1 MGVIQIKDLAK
12 YFGLVRVFEN
22 VSAEIR
28 PGDRIGFIGA
38 NGTGKTTFL
47 RCLLGLEEA
56 TSGEISRPSEDTF
69 GYVEQQAVE
78 GAGTL
83 YEELL
88 TAYDELLRQKDKMSL
103 LEQQIACAKGA
114 ELEDLM
120 KHYGSAA
127 QAFEAG
133 GGYEYEQQINRVIT
147 GLGFSNEELQRPVAE
162 FSGGQQTRI
171 ALAKALVRQPDYLFL
186 DEPTN
191 HLDLAMVEWLEN
203 YLVAYRGGLLIISH
217 DRYFLDKVTEKTWEL
232 EGGALDQ
239 YQGNYSTYLEKKA
252 ARRLAEERA
261 FTKQQAFIAKTEEY
275 ILRYKAG
282 IKSKQ
287 ARGRSKQLSRLERI
301 ELAGGQSRFDYFQ
314 FNPLGNSAER
324 VLELSGVAAGYNKNL
339 LFKNLSLLIRKGEG
353 VALIGPNGAG
363 KTTLL
368 KLITGEMEAQQG
380 QVKIGSRVKVGYFAQ
395 QHENLHPAWK
405 VIEELMLEYGFSEEQ
420 SRHYLGV
427 FLFSGDD
434 VFKLVGTLSG
444 GEQARLALLKL
455 MLTGANFLILDEP
468 TNHLDIPAKEAVEDA
483 LNAFPG
489 TFFAVSHDRYF
500 LDKVSSRV
508 VELAEGQITDYPGN
522 YSDYRQTQLKREQ
535 QAKQDQAPLGSES
548 GTTGGGKAGTG
559 GSKENGKGQVT
570 AACGVVAGGKT
581 GSKAN
586 EGKIGGELPDDQV
599 TLGSG
604 SHEATIAEGAGQMP
618 AAPAESSQQ
627 KGASG
632 KEKRRGS
639 SGPSLA
645 KLELTIRELE
655 VMIKMK
661 EREINLPEN
670 QCDAARCV
678 ELDAEQQQM
687 QAELDAAYEAWM
699 ERESE

>member
-1 MGVIQIKDLAK
+1 
-12 YFGLVRVFEN
+12 
-22 VSAEIR
+22 
-28 PGDRIGFIGA
+28 
-38 NGTGKTTFL
+38 
-47 RCLLGLEEA
+47 
-56 TSGEISRPSEDTF
+56 
-69 GYVEQQAVE
+69 
-78 GAGTL
+78 
-83 YEELL
+83 
-88 TAYDELLRQKDKMSL
+88 
-103 LEQQIACAKGA
+103 
-114 ELEDLM
+114 
-120 KHYGSAA
+120 
-127 QAFEAG
+127 
-133 GGYEYEQQINRVIT
+133 
-147 GLGFSNEELQRPVAE
+147 
-162 FSGGQQTRI
+162 
-171 ALAKALVRQPDYLFL
+171 
-186 DEPTN
+186 
-191 HLDLAMVEWLEN
+191 MVEWLEN

-232 EGGALDQ
+232 EGGALDK

-252 ARRLAEERA
+252 ARHLAEERA
-261 FTKQQAFIAKTEEY
+261 FDKQQAFIAKTEEY

-314 FNPLGNSAER
+314 FNPLGDSAER
-324 VLELSGVAAGYNKNL
+324 VLELSDVAAGYDKNS
-339 LFKNLSLLIRKGEG
+339 LFKDLSLLIRKGEG

-368 KLITGEMEAQQG
+368 KLITGEMEPLQG

-395 QHENLHPAWK
+395 QHENLHQAWK

-434 VFKLVGTLSG
+434 VFKQVGTLSG

-500 LDKVSSRV
+500 LDKVASRV
-508 VELAEGQITDYPGN
+508 VELADGQITDYPGN
-522 YSDYRQTQLKREQ
+522 YSDYRQTQLKQ
-535 QAKQDQAPLGSES
+535 QLQAKQDQAQLGSES
-548 GTTGGGKAGTG
+548 GITGAGKANGKGKAGTG
-559 GSKENGKGQVT
+559 RTAGIKGTVPLIPE
-570 AACGVVAGGKT
+570 
-581 GSKAN
+581 S
-586 EGKIGGELPDDQV
+586 
-599 TLGSG
+599 SG
-604 SHEATIAEGAGQMP
+604 QP
-618 AAPAESSQQ
+618 APATPVESSQQ
-627 KGASG
+627 KGASALG

-661 EREINLPEN
+661 EQEINLPEN

-678 ELDAEQQQM
+678 ELVAEQQQL

-699 ERESE
+699 ERENE

>member
-12 YFGLVRVFEN
+12 YFGIVRVFEN

-28 PGDRIGFIGA
+28 SGDRIGFIGA

-47 RCLLGLEEA
+47 RCLLGREEA
-56 TSGEISRPSEDTF
+56 TSGEISRPVGETF
-69 GYVEQQAVE
+69 GYVEQQAIE
-78 GAGTL
+78 GEGTL
-83 YEELL
+83 YEVLL
-88 TAYDELLRQKDKMSL
+88 TAYDELLQQKDQMSL
-103 LEQQIACAKGA
+103 LEQQIAHATGT
-114 ELEDLM
+114 ELEELM
-120 KHYGSAA
+120 KSYGSAA
-127 QAFEAG
+127 QAFDAG

-147 GLGFSNEELQRPVAE
+147 GLGFTDEELQRPIAA
-162 FSGGQQTRI
+162 FSGGQKTRI

-232 EGGALDQ
+232 EGGALAQ
-239 YQGNYSTYLEKKA
+239 YQGNYSTFLEKKA

-261 FTKQQAFIAKTEEY
+261 FNKQQAFIAKTEEY
-275 ILRYKAG
+275 ILQYKAG

-287 ARGRSKQLSRLERI
+287 ARGRAKQLSRLERI
-301 ELAGGQSRFDYFQ
+301 ELAGGESQFDFFQ
-314 FNPLGNSAER
+314 FNPLGDSAER
-324 VLELSGVAAGYNKNL
+324 VLEFSDVAAGYDKNL
-339 LFKNLSLLIRKGEG
+339 LFEDLSLLIRKGEG

-368 KLITGEMEAQQG
+368 KLITGELEPQQG
-380 QVKIGSRVKVGYFAQ
+380 HVKIGSRVKVGYFAQ
-395 QHENLHPAWK
+395 QHENLHPDWK
-405 VIEELMLEYGFSEEQ
+405 VIDELMLEYGFSEAQ
-420 SRHYLGV
+420 SRHYLGM

-434 VFKLVGTLSG
+434 VFKQVGTLSG
-444 GEQARLALLKL
+444 GEQARLAILKL

-489 TFFAVSHDRYF
+489 TFFTVSHDRYF
-500 LDKVSSRV
+500 LDKVAGRV
-508 VELAEGQITDYPGN
+508 IELADGKITDYPGN
-522 YSDYRQTQLKREQ
+522 YSDYRRNQLKQELQIKQEQ
-535 QAKQDQAPLGSES
+535 ARLSCEQP
-548 GTTGGGKAGTG
+548 T
-559 GSKENGKGQVT
+559 T
-570 AACGVVAGGKT
+570 AA

-586 EGKIGGELPDDQV
+586 SGAAIAKTTGKTTVNG
-599 TLGSG
+599 
-604 SHEATIAEGAGQMP
+604 AE
-618 AAPAESSQQ
+618 
-627 KGASG
+627 KASG
-632 KEKRRGS
+632 KEKRRGN
-639 SGPSLA
+639 GGMSLE

-655 VMIKMK
+655 AMIKVK
-661 EREINLPEN
+661 DLELSLPEN

-678 ELDAEQQQM
+678 ELVAEQQQL
-687 QAELDAAYEAWM
+687 QADLDAAYEAWM